1 MRAYRK
7 FSDVLAEEELRKRY
21 NAALEAI
28 GLQPLPPVR
37 YPPVVPAIDDK
48 DGGHLPMTGKTA
60 VKRRQEVMEAER
72 LDRRA
77 EQDAALLRAIKWR

>member
-1 MRAYRK
+1 MRTYRK

-21 NAALEAI
+21 NAALEAT
-28 GLQPLPPVR
+28 GRQPLPPVR
-37 YPPVVPAIDDK
+37 YPPIVPAIDDK

-72 LDRRA
+72 LQRA
-77 EQDAALLRAIKWR
+77 AVRDAALHRALRWL